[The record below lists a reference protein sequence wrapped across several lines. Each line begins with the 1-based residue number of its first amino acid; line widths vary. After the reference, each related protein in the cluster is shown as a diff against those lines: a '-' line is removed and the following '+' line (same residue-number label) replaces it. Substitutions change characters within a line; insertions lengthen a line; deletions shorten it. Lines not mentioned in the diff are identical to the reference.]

1 MLKRNGNKYL
11 YLIAILAFT
20 LGGALNRTFFTFSFL
35 SPSECT
41 IIILFA
47 VLLSKGLVLNRPYV
61 FHVTWVDKIY
71 FFYILCAIII
81 PIFVNSA
88 NLNIDID
95 FFKFMLPIK
104 TWVVYRIF
112 YCLLFENYLEG
123 KLKEKIDLIFNLV
136 LFIAAVASLIGILR
150 LLGLPAITDLI
161 NHIWIAEARPRLW
174 STMGGI
180 NTGALFFA
188 ICAIISI
195 FQFIKHNKNI
205 YLIYFSLF
213 IFSVILTGSFSATI
227 TLIFALIIFFK
238 KYFNVKRLLIIS
250 SFLTICFAIILSIAP
265 IKNSVDHVIKR
276 RIRQQFPQSATTYKW
291 IPSHLAGRYRRWV
304 KLYDY
309 FLEKPIFGYGLKG
322 IPEVDVRT
330 RVYTHN
336 YYVFLI
342 VYSGILGISAYL
354 FMIYVV
360 LKKLNKLK
368 QFKHEGF
375 LAKVIIVMYLISQIS
390 QLSFQYGGLSEFFGI
405 LLALTAIMVKPEI
418 LTDRNNSKQ
427 KVL

>member
-1 MLKRNGNKYL
+1 MLKRNGNRYL
-11 YLIAILAFT
+11 YFIAILAFT

-41 IIILFA
+41 IVILFII
-47 VLLSKGLVLNRPYV
+47 LLSKGLVLNRPYV

-88 NLNIDID
+88 DLNIDID
-95 FFKFMLPIK
+95 LFKFMLPIK
-104 TWVVYRIF
+104 IWVVYRIF

-123 KLKEKIDLIFNLV
+123 KLKEKIDLIFNFV
-136 LFIAAVASLIGILR
+136 LFIAAIASLIGILR
-150 LLGLPAITDLI
+150 LLRLPAITDLI
-161 NHIWIAEARPRLW
+161 NHIWIAETRPRLW

-195 FQFIKHNKNI
+195 FQFLKHNKNI
-205 YLIYFSLF
+205 YLFYFSLF
-213 IFSVILTGSFSATI
+213 IFSVILTGSFSAII
-227 TLIFALIIFFK
+227 TLIFALIILFK
-238 KYFNVKRLLIIS
+238 KYFNVKRLLTTV
-250 SFLTICFAIILSIAP
+250 SFLTICFIVILTIEP
-265 IKNSVDHVIKR
+265 IKNTLDHVIR
-276 RIRQQFPQSATTYKW
+276 RRFRQQFPQSDTTYKR

-304 KLYDY
+304 TLYDY

-322 IPEVDVRT
+322 IPEIPKI
-330 RVYTHN
+330 RVYSHN

-342 VYSGILGISAYL
+342 ICSGILGLLAYL
-354 FMIYVV
+354 FMNYMI

-375 LAKVIIVMYLISQIS
+375 LIILIISMYLISQIS

-405 LLALTAIMVKPEI
+405 LLALTAIMVKFEI
-418 LTDRNNSKQ
+418 LADRNDSEQ
-427 KVL
+427 KAL